1 MKYLG
6 DKKSWLI
13 AFVSSLG
20 ILLVNIVF
28 TPSVYRWSGATVTEY
43 QVAFVS
49 IVFFIARIIWFYVV
63 ILWRLL
69 WGT

>member
-20 ILLVNIVF
+20 ILLVNLVF
-28 TPSVYRWSGATVTEY
+28 TPSVYRWSGATVTECACDTATEVPADY
-43 QVAFVS
+43 CGTGPGQ
-49 IVFFIARIIWFYVV
+49 IICLDQQDRV
-63 ILWRLL
+63 
-69 WGT
+69 